1 MQDKT
6 QRDAARDDEDEI
18 GKDLAA
24 GHEKKP
30 K

>member
-1 MQDKT
+1 MQDRT
-6 QRDAARDDEDEI
+6 QREAAKEDEAEI